1 MTVRKLQLLLTAL
14 GYDPGGADG
23 IPGKRTEG
31 AVREFQREYGLEAD
45 GIAGKATEA
54 ALRKAVFESW
64 ERPDACPEP
73 GAGWWKDIRYF
84 TRSEPFIACSCG
96 RCGGFPV
103 EPSEKLMRLADK
115 VRAAAGSP
123 MIPSSTLRCPAHNR
137 AVGGVANSRHLTGKA
152 MDFSIR
158 GWPSAK
164 TLTLVKSMPETAYA
178 YAIDEGH
185 VHMDVV

>member
-1 MTVRKLQLLLTAL
+1 M
-14 GYDPGGADG
+14 
-23 IPGKRTEG
+23 
-31 AVREFQREYGLEAD
+31 
-45 GIAGKATEA
+45 
-54 ALRKAVFESW
+54 
-64 ERPDACPEP
+64 
-73 GAGWWKDIRYF
+73 
-84 TRSEPFIACSCG
+84 
-96 RCGGFPV
+96 

-164 TLTLVKSMPETAYA
+164 TLALVKSMPETAYA

>member
-1 MTVRKLQLLLTAL
+1 MTVRTLQLLLTAL
-14 GYDPGGADG
+14 DYDPGAADG
-23 IPGKRTEG
+23 IAGERTRE
-31 AVREFQREYGLEAD
+31 AVLAFQREYGLEAD

-64 ERPDACPEP
+64 ERPDARPEP
-73 GAGWWKDIRYF
+73 GGDWWKDIRYF

-96 RCGGFPV
+96 ACGGFPA
-103 EPSEKLMRLADK
+103 EPREKLMRLADK

-123 MIPSSTLRCPAHNR
+123 MIPSSTVRCPAHNR
-137 AVGGVANSRHLTGKA
+137 AVGGVANSRHLTGSA

-158 GWPSAK
+158 GWPSAR
-164 TLTLVKSMPETAYA
+164 TLALVKSMPETAYA

>member
-1 MTVRKLQLLLTAL
+1 MIPEGRTGFL
-14 GYDPGGADG
+14 GREPG
-23 IPGKRTEG
+23 RR
-31 AVREFQREYGLEAD
+31 REFQREYGLEAD

-64 ERPDACPEP
+64 ERPDAPPEP

-96 RCGGFPV
+96 RCGGFPA
-103 EPSEKLMRLADK
+103 EPSEKLMRL
-115 VRAAAGSP
+115 AGSP

-164 TLTLVKSMPETAYA
+164 TLALVKSMPETAYA

>member
-1 MTVRKLQLLLTAL
+1 MEGHPLFHPLRALHCLLL
-14 GYDPGGADG
+14 
-23 IPGKRTEG
+23 R
-31 AVREFQREYGLEAD
+31 
-45 GIAGKATEA
+45 
-54 ALRKAVFESW
+54 ALRRLLVLALLVGLFW
-64 ERPDACPEP
+64 ACYTH
-73 GAGWWKDIRYF
+73 WH
-84 TRSEPFIACSCG
+84 T
-96 RCGGFPV
+96 
-103 EPSEKLMRLADK
+103 RLADK

-164 TLTLVKSMPETAYA
+164 TLALVKSMPETAYA